1 MTCKLNWENK
11 KPMSRWNVFY
21 HLLSFPSVDCVSAAY
36 STRMPSCCKQLA
48 VASCRTGW
56 LSTTTTCIPLNFWL
70 SDCACC
76 DFALLLQP
84 RVSEH
89 PGCGKPKDRE
99 NSKTLPCPGR
109 LTAYSC
115 PFINFTS
122 FCNITTEEV
131 PLVSSSLTVICQDAS
146 NGFTASLHGLQKL
159 LSSRTSTAWGCRFSQ
174 PNLNWTCSYGIDEMV
189 KNPLKVPKRTGLW
202 IPTLYHTTT
211 ITASDT
217 SMLLVD
223 L

>member
-1 MTCKLNWENK
+1 
-11 KPMSRWNVFY
+11 
-21 HLLSFPSVDCVSAAY
+21 
-36 STRMPSCCKQLA
+36 
-48 VASCRTGW
+48 
-56 LSTTTTCIPLNFWL
+56 
-70 SDCACC
+70 
-76 DFALLLQP
+76 
-84 RVSEH
+84 
-89 PGCGKPKDRE
+89 
-99 NSKTLPCPGR
+99 
-109 LTAYSC
+109 
-115 PFINFTS
+115 
-122 FCNITTEEV
+122 
-131 PLVSSSLTVICQDAS
+131 VSSSLTVICQDAS